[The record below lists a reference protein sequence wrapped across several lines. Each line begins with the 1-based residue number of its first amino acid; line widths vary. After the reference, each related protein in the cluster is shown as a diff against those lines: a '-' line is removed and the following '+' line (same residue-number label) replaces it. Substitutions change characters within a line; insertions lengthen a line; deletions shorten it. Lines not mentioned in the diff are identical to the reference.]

1 MLSVGLRAM
10 LSASAP
16 FLCKF
21 RLEPRLLTHVR
32 RACELQLSAG
42 GRALCLGPPL
52 PFDLDITPAA
62 QGCEGCVALGGH
74 LPPQLEELSHDLGIS
89 DEENTKWTQ
98 WHLKALSGTQW
109 RAVARSGTQWHSGT
123 LRVSGT
129 Q

>member
-89 DEENTKWTQ
+89 DEG
-98 WHLKALSGTQW
+98 GTQL
-109 RAVARSGTQWHSGT
+109 SSTQWHS
-123 LRVSGT
+123 VAISG
-129 Q
+129 QAVA